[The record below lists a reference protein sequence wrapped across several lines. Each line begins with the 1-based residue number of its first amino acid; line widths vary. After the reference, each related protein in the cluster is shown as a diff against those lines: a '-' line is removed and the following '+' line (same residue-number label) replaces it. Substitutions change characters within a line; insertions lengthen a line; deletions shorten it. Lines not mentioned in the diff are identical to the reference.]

1 MFTGV
6 RLASQRPLS
15 FEEIRKYGN
24 IDDLYHIINRI
35 LRDDIVTKRDLI
47 YWGWTWSISTNLI
60 IKYSKIRFLSWE
72 LSASIIL

>member
-47 YWGWTWSISTNLI
+47 YWG
-60 IKYSKIRFLSWE
+60 
-72 LSASIIL
+72 